1 MMKRLLYTAALA
13 LALPLATL
21 AGAQETAAAGCDE
34 LSADAKADC
43 LLTKVDELLAAK
55 DYRAATP
62 FAFEALEIANADGDP
77 GLKYRANLMTA
88 TLSSAKGDQT
98 NAMGQYVEA
107 LRIAS
112 QAGEAEWTIEAKLGI
127 AAVFGARENYEQAE
141 ANLTESLVLAK
152 AENLWEAA
160 ARVHARLGS
169 TYLTQGIIG
178 KSQQNLK
185 AALDLYLEQEDFDA
199 AATVAGGLAD
209 QYLATGDYD
218 NAERFAEQTLQLH
231 TSNRDLAGVAHDN
244 VRLARIYA
252 GFDDHVGALEMTEI
266 ANGLFLQTGD
276 ALGAVETQRDFARYY
291 LANGEAAFAK
301 TAADEAF
308 ALLKAIPQDRAF
320 DVAQDLARVYEKLG
334 NPEAALAAQRDYV
347 ARREAF
353 FDAEKSRALVE
364 LTTRF
369 ESEFETEQQQR
380 RIAELQTA
388 EANGQIRFFLLLG
401 LAGLIAALAVILFMS
416 GRRKQRDNALL
427 VAKNEEIQR
436 QTAEI
441 DLKNAE
447 LAVKNGNLNGLN
459 AKLVDEMAERES
471 IQKTSFARDR
481 FLATMSHE
489 MRTPINIISG
499 LCHLLLEENPRPDQT
514 EHLRTLQ
521 FSANNLVV
529 FINDILDFSKI
540 EAGKLNLEKR
550 EFNPRRLFDEIAQ
563 RFEQAAKQT
572 QVKTSYEFDD
582 SIPSCLMGDPA
593 RFNQIM
599 TNLVQTSFQHSVNAH
614 VHVSAKVEELRKDEV
629 LLRFQIDDEG
639 QVMDQKQL
647 DSMFRSFNFNP
658 DDVFEGY
665 NSSDLVLAITRRL
678 VDLQNGHIEVKPREE
693 GGNRFTVLLTFKIVS
708 KADQIK
714 RRGITRTFEHLA
726 GNQVL
731 LVEDNKIN
739 QLVVLK
745 MLTRLGIDVTTAD
758 NGVEALEVITH
769 RTFDLVLMD
778 IQMPLMD
785 GYRATAEIRKHPNP
799 EVRDV
804 PVIALT
810 ASAFLSEREK
820 AKLFGM
826 NDHVGK
832 PFAPEELLDK
842 MSTCLEAAREGQ
854 LAGGGKPQRASL
866 KESN

>member
-1 MMKRLLYTAALA
+1 MERFFYAAAVAVSLSFSTALV
-13 LALPLATL
+13 
-21 AGAQETAAAGCDE
+21 AQETSTPGCE
-34 LSADAKADC
+34 GQRADAKVGC
-43 LLTKVDELLAAK
+43 LLAEVDGLIRTK

-62 FAFEALEIANADGDP
+62 YAFEALAIANEQDNL
-77 GLKYRANLMTA
+77 GLKFRANLMMA

-98 NAMGQYVEA
+98 NAMGQYVEG
-107 LRIAS
+107 LRLAN
-112 QAGEAEWTIEAKLGI
+112 QAGDANWTIEAKLGI
-127 AAVFGARENYEQAE
+127 AEVFASRENFDQAE
-141 ANLTESLVLAK
+141 ASLTEALVLAK

-185 AALDLYLEQEDFDA
+185 AALDLYLEQEQYTEA
-199 AATVAGGLAD
+199 AAVSGNLAN

-218 NAERFAEQTLQLH
+218 NAESFAEQTLELH
-231 TSNRDLAGVAHDN
+231 TRNRDLAGVASDN
-244 VRLARIYA
+244 VRLAKVYA
-252 GFDDHVGALEMTEI
+252 GFDDLQGALEMT
-266 ANGLFLQTGD
+266 AVASGLFLQLDD
-276 ALGAVETQRDFARYY
+276 AIGNAETQRDFAKYY
-291 LANGEAAFAK
+291 LASGDAAAAK
-301 TAADEAF
+301 TAADETF
-308 ALLKAIPQDRAF
+308 ALLKKVPQDKAF
-320 DVAQDLARVYEKLG
+320 DVAQDVARIYEKLG
-334 NPEAALAAQRDYV
+334 DAPAALAAQRDYV

-380 RIAELQTA
+380 KIAELQTE
-388 EANGQIRFFLLLG
+388 EANGQTRFLLLLG
-401 LAGLIAALAVILFMS
+401 LAGLIAALAISLFVS

-427 VAKNEEIQR
+427 QTQNDEIHR

-441 DLKNAE
+441 DRQNAE

-499 LCHLLLEENPRPDQT
+499 LCHLLLEEHPRPDQT

-550 EFNPRRLFDEIAQ
+550 EFNPQRLFDEIAQ
-563 RFEQAAKQT
+563 RFEMAAKQT
-572 QVKTSYEFDD
+572 QVKTSYSYDPA
-582 SIPSCLMGDPA
+582 IPTCLMGDPA

-614 VHVSAKVEELRKDEV
+614 VHVSARVEELRKDEV
-629 LLRFQIDDEG
+629 LLRFEIEDEG

-678 VDLQNGHIEVKPREE
+678 VDLQNGHIEVKPRAE

-714 RRGITRTFEHLA
+714 QKGITRTFEHLA

-758 NGVEALEVITH
+758 NGVEALEVLNH

-778 IQMPLMD
+778 IQMPRMD
-785 GYRATAEIRKHPNP
+785 GYRATAEIRKHPNT
-799 EVRDV
+799 EVREI

-832 PFAPEELLDK
+832 PFAPEELLEK
-842 MSTCLEAAREGQ
+842 MSICLEAARHGEREGVI
-854 LAGGGKPQRASL
+854 KVQRASL

>member
-1 MMKRLLYTAALA
+1 MMTRYLYTAALA
-13 LALPLATL
+13 LSLPLATL
-21 AGAQETAAAGCDE
+21 SFAQGSAAAECDE
-34 LSADAKADC
+34 LAADARAGC
-43 LLTKVDELLAAK
+43 LLAHVDRLIEAG
-55 DYRAATP
+55 DYRTATP
-62 FAFEALEIANADGDP
+62 FAFEALEMAKAKDDI
-77 GLKYRANLMTA
+77 GLKFRANLMMA

-107 LRIAS
+107 LRLAS
-112 QAGEAEWTIEAKLGI
+112 QAGDASWTIKAKLGI
-127 AAVFGARENYEQAE
+127 AQVFSARENYDQAE
-141 ANLTESLVLAK
+141 ANLMESLVLAK

-160 ARVHARLGS
+160 AQVHARLGS

-178 KSQQNLK
+178 KSQENLK
-185 AALDLYLEQEDFDA
+185 AALDLYLEQQAYEA
-199 AATVAGGLAD
+199 AAAVSGKLAD

-218 NAERFAEQTLQLH
+218 SAERFAEQTLQLH

-244 VRLARIYA
+244 VRLAKVYA
-252 GFDDHVGALEMTEI
+252 GFDDLIGAVEMTEV
-266 ANGLFLQTGD
+266 AHELFLQLED
-276 ALGAVETQRDFARYY
+276 ALGTVETQRDFAKYY
-291 LANGEAAFAK
+291 FASGDAAAAK
-301 TAADEAF
+301 TAADAAF
-308 ALLKAIPQDRAF
+308 ASLKAVPQDRAF
-320 DVAQDLARVYEKLG
+320 DVAQDVARVYEKLG
-334 NPEAALAAQRDYV
+334 QAELALAAQRDYV

-380 RIAELQTA
+380 KISELQTE
-388 EANGQIRFFLLLG
+388 EANSQVRFLLLLG
-401 LAGLIAALAVILFMS
+401 LAGLIAALAVILFLS
-416 GRRKQRDNALL
+416 VRRKQRDNALL
-427 VAKNEEIQR
+427 VTKNEEIQR

-441 DLKNAE
+441 DRQNAE

-499 LCHLLLEENPRPDQT
+499 LCHLLLEETPRPDQT

-550 EFNPRRLFDEIAQ
+550 EFNPKRLFEEIAQ
-563 RFEQAAKQT
+563 RFEMAAKQT
-572 QVKTSYEFDD
+572 QVKPSYEFDA
-582 SIPSCLMGDPA
+582 SIPDCLMGDPA

-708 KADQIK
+708 KADRIK
-714 RRGITRTFEHLA
+714 QKGVSRTFEHLA
-726 GNQVL
+726 GHQIL

-758 NGVEALEVITH
+758 NGVEALEILSH

-778 IQMPLMD
+778 IQMPQMD
-785 GYRATAEIRKHPNP
+785 GYRATAEIRKHANP
-799 EVRDV
+799 GVRDV

-842 MSTCLEAAREGQ
+842 MSTCLDAAREGELELEAQ
-854 LAGGGKPQRASL
+854 GQRGSL